1 MILSVLDQSTV
12 NDRMPQSQAI
22 NESLTLAR
30 SCEDWGYHRYW
41 VSEHHNSLSVA
52 GTSPEILVAAIA
64 ASTKK
69 IRVGSA
75 AVLIPYYS
83 PYKIAEQFSVIES
96 FAPNRIDL
104 GVGRGAGADGLAA
117 RALNPNFLKSD
128 DYKNQINELLHW
140 VDGIDLPDGNVHN
153 HGLVTANPMGYS
165 SPQVW
170 IMGSGFEGAEIA
182 AEFGLPYTFAHFF
195 NDGEGLEQAL
205 DIYRKNYK
213 GSERCP
219 TPTAN
224 ICVWALA
231 ADTEE
236 EAFIEHRTRNHWR
249 AGFLKGIRNPLAD
262 PKLLSDADYSTEELE
277 HISGWNNSA
286 IVGTAEQVHEKLT
299 NLSNKFGIEE
309 VVINTWTY
317 DFAVKYKSYQL
328 LSKLLK

>member
-30 SCEDWGYHRYW
+30 SCEEWGYHRYW
-41 VSEHHNSLSVA
+41 VSEHHNSSSVA
-52 GTSPEILVAAIA
+52 GTAPEILVAAIA
-64 ASTKK
+64 ATTKR

-104 GVGRGAGADGLAA
+104 GIGRGAGADGLAA
-117 RALNPNFLKSD
+117 RALNPNFLKAD
-128 DYKNQINELLHW
+128 DYKNQIHELLHW
-140 VDGIDLPDGNVHN
+140 IDGVDLPDGNVHN
-153 HGLVTANPMGYS
+153 HGLVTANPMGYT

-170 IMGSGFEGAEIA
+170 VMGSGVEGASIA
-182 AEFGLPYTFAHFF
+182 AELGLPYTFAHFF
-195 NDGEGLEQAL
+195 NDGEGLEHAL
-205 DIYRKNYK
+205 DTYRKNYK
-213 GSERCP
+213 GSERFP
-219 TPTAN
+219 NPVAN

-231 ADTEE
+231 AESEE

-249 AGFLKGIRNPLAD
+249 VGFLKGIRNPLAD
-262 PKLLSDADYSTEELE
+262 PRMLSDSDYSIEELE
-277 HISGWNNSA
+277 HISGWNDSA
-286 IVGTAEQVHEKLT
+286 IVGTADQVYEKLT
-299 NLSNKFGIEE
+299 NLSKKFSVDEI
-309 VVINTWTY
+309 VINTWTY